1 MDDGIHDIDFDDD
14 ETSVQEKKKGP
25 LSRPP
30 RWRDIHPALQIFLLF
45 VVSTLM
51 YRGYSFGSLFPASGE
66 AVFSGHQYWR
76 ILTSLFTHS
85 GMTHLLSN
93 SWLFI
98 IFGWFLRTYFG
109 TIVFP
114 VLSLVLGMA
123 GTWIT
128 LLFYDPTVNLVGASG
143 MIHSMIGLWIV
154 LYVRFDSDHTVPMRL
169 FRAVGFS
176 LAMLIPSTVQAEVS
190 YTAHGVGFILGI
202 AGGLLC
208 SPFVKTGMSP
218 EADEG
223 DINDRSETN

>member
-1 MDDGIHDIDFDDD
+1 MDDEIHDGYSDDD
-14 ETSVQEKKKGP
+14 ERDVQEKQKGP

-30 RWRDIHPALQIFLLF
+30 RWRDIHPALQVFLLF
-45 VVSTLM
+45 VVSTLI
-51 YRGYSFGSLFPASGE
+51 YRGYSFGNFFPASGE
-66 AVFSGHQYWR
+66 AVFSRHEYWR

-114 VLSLVLGMA
+114 VLSLVLGLA

-128 LLFYDPTVNLVGASG
+128 LLFYDPAVSLVGASG
-143 MIHSMIGLWIV
+143 MIHAMIGLWIV
-154 LYVRFDSDHTVPMRL
+154 LYVRFDSDHSVPMRL

-202 AGGLLC
+202 AAGLLF
-208 SPFVKTGMSP
+208 SPFVKTAMSSAV
-218 EADEG
+218 EEG
-223 DINDRSETN
+223 EIHD